1 MIRKHFITTIL
12 SVLGI
17 CIVLGACSNDEF
29 IGIEQEQVTI
39 SESVTA
45 DTVERHTVPM
55 RFDGDVAFFD
65 KKPKLTKSA
74 SSTWANGN
82 KIYITF
88 YNDGKTVKGDATY
101 NSATGWKVTYDGT
114 LASGTKLKSEVRFFQ
129 NPVTTEPQLLTL
141 NASSIVYEDTEA
153 TYDFDGSELVVK
165 ANLKPKTAR
174 LRFKGKVGEKIY
186 VTGLQFYTQ
195 FFWATNKFS
204 TSSDNLSLTVETDG
218 YTPYVYVEFE
228 TTDRTICL
236 VGNGYAFTR
245 KNCSVNMLKQGESGN
260 MSIPTDDSHTG
271 WLNGFYYKH
280 NSVEYKFISVVGHKD
295 GFFLIGE
302 TEVTKEFFGVSYYAD
317 EPIREKYYTCYSSY
331 YYKNLTIYNTE
342 LTKWTDIPFCVPT
355 LSQWQYAAQ
364 GGNKKVGYTY
374 SGSNNIYDVA
384 NISISSVKQKAPNEL
399 GLYDMSGNAEELAYD
414 EQNDKYVVC
423 GGYYSSTS
431 SCLPSYYRERP
442 SNSSTVGLRLV
453 LKPNF

>member
-1 MIRKHFITTIL
+1 MIHKLFITKIFPVISL
-12 SVLGI
+12 SLL
-17 CIVLGACSNDEF
+17 LGACSTDD
-29 IGIEQEQVTI
+29 ILDIEQEQTTEPAL
-39 SESVTA
+39 ESP
-45 DTVERHTVPM
+45 DTSRHTIQLKLIGDVT
-55 RFDGDVAFFD
+55 RFDQ
-65 KKPKLTKSA
+65 KKKLTKAA
-74 SSTWANGN
+74 SSTWVNDD

-88 YNDGKTVKGDATY
+88 YNDGTAVKGEATY
-101 NSATGWKVTYDGT
+101 NSTTGWKVTYDGT
-114 LASGTKLKSEVRFFQ
+114 LATGTLLKSEVRFFQ

-174 LRFKGKVGEKIY
+174 LRFKGTEGEKIY
-186 VTGLQFYTQ
+186 VTGFKHYTQ

-204 TSSDNLSLTVETDG
+204 TSSDNLSLTVEKDG

-228 TTDRTICL
+228 STDRTICL

-245 KNCSVNMLKQGESGN
+245 KNCSINILKQGESGN
-260 MSIPTDDSHTG
+260 MTIPAEASHDG
-271 WLNGFYYKH
+271 WLNGIYYTR
-280 NSVEYKFISVVGHKD
+280 NDYEYKLIPVVGHKD

-302 TEVTKEFFGVSYYAD
+302 TEVTKQFWGE
-317 EPIREKYYTCYSSY
+317 SSY
-331 YYKNLTIYNTE
+331 LVDYPITETYKNYYNYTYTTDLTTFCSN
-342 LTKWTDIPFCVPT
+342 LAVWTDIPFCVPT
-355 LSQWQYAAQ
+355 ISQWQYAAQ

-374 SGSNNIYDVA
+374 SGSNNLDDVA
-384 NISISSVKQKAPNEL
+384 NIAINTVKQKAPNEL

-423 GGYYSSTS
+423 GGYYSSVN

-442 SNSSTVGLRLV
+442 SKSSTVGLRLI